1 MPDLR
6 KGALGQQ
13 PLFHAAQLSPEDER
27 ALPGLRVWRASIGL
41 NVRRPAR
48 LSDPPSS
55 DRRRAGEVRR
65 RGLLRYRA
73 PRNAPLALGLPRLH
87 IP

>member
-1 MPDLR
+1 MT
-6 KGALGQQ
+6 
-13 PLFHAAQLSPEDER
+13 LSEDEIVT
-27 ALPGLRVWRASIGL
+27 PGLTPRQGVRGVRAYP
-41 NVRRPAR
+41 R
-48 LSDPPSS
+48 S